1 MNEWSRDLCYAG
13 LYEVLPAALPRRKLK
28 LQASEP
34 APISF
39 GNLGHNF
46 NSVRDFF
53 GVYVYSHSLQFYNP
67 VSANGIDRKDLGV
80 SPEAK
85 QYQKPIPRYRTI
97 GK

>member
-1 MNEWSRDLCYAG
+1 MNEWSANLCYAG
-13 LYEVLPAALPRRKLK
+13 LGTKRCRWCGHTNGKLQIES
-28 LQASEP
+28 QASEP

-67 VSANGIDRKDLGV
+67 VSANGIDRKD
-80 SPEAK
+80 
-85 QYQKPIPRYRTI
+85 
-97 GK
+97 